1 MQTRS
6 KGSDNLIS
14 YRDNINRLAR
24 ELRERRDRDGCEQ
37 HNPVA
42 MEQQD
47 QDNQRVG
54 IPRNIGDGD
63 APRNHQQR
71 QGIVPPPVQNNN
83 FEIKSGLISM
93 IQGNKFHG
101 LPLEDPLD
109 NFDRLCSLTKINGVS
124 EDSFKLRLFP
134 FSLGGKAHHW
144 EKTLPA
150 GSITSWDDCKK
161 AFLTKFFSNSRTA
174 RLRNEI
180 SSFTQKQSESICEA
194 WERFKGYTIQCP
206 HHGFKKASLLSTL
219 YRGVLPKIRM
229 LLDTAS
235 NGNFLNKDVEE
246 GWELIENLALSDG
259 NYNEDFNRSNRGI
272 GDPDAK
278 HNKEMIQALNDKMDK
293 FLLSQ
298 QKQVHYITEEEHY
311 QIQEGENTQAAEVSY
326 IQNQGGYNKGYN
338 PYKPA
343 HPNLSYRST
352 NVANPQDQVYPQQ
365 QQNQSKPF
373 VPYNQGFV
381 PKQQFSGG
389 YQQHNPPPG
398 FAQQPQQ
405 APPAQDQDMKQML
418 QQLLQGQAAGTIAIE
433 KKMAEI
439 QNKVDCSY
447 NDLNVKFEA
456 LNSKVKYME
465 SQAASTSAP
474 KHPGQLPGKA
484 IQNPREYANAIQL
497 RSGRELRARPNQ
509 DPVTEDSESQEGED
523 SIQNETPVEDTTKLD
538 QDTPPRDQAKSPQI
552 EKPTVDKG
560 KKKAFVPPP
569 YKPKIPFPGRFK
581 RDIIEKY
588 RAMFAKH
595 IKELEV
601 RMPLIDAFMLI
612 PNSHKFLKDM
622 VMERIQEVQGMVVLS
637 HECSAIIQKKIIPK
651 KLGDPGS
658 FTLPCSLGPLFFN
671 KCLCDLGASVSLMPL
686 SVARRL
692 GFNRYK
698 SCQIQLILADR
709 SVRVP
714 HGMLEDLPVRIGRVE
729 IPTDFVVL
737 EMDEEPKDP
746 LILGR
751 PFLATAGAL
760 IDVRRGK
767 IDLNLG
773 EDFKMTF
780 DITKTMKKP
789 TIDGQVFY
797 IEEMDRL
804 ADELL
809 EELTEE
815 DYLQSALTKDGEE
828 GFLHL
833 ETLGYKKLLDSHKEV
848 EDPEYFEELIVSPTE
863 VLAVTEDDSATTQ
876 ACYSSS
882 NSSRLSEEAEDT
894 HSSIP
899 LEIPSTCASDDW
911 SELKAPK
918 VDLKPLPQGL
928 RYAFLGTN
936 STYPVIINA
945 ALNDDEVNLLLSE
958 LRKYRRA
965 IGYSLS
971 DIKGI
976 SPSLCNHRI
985 HLENESY
992 SSIEPQRRL
1001 NPNLKEVVK
1010 KEILKLLDADVIYPI
1025 SDSTWVSPVHCV
1037 PKKGGMTVRCMTSIF
1052 SDLIEEMVEV
1062 FMDDF
1067 SVYGSSFS
1075 SCLLNLCRVLAR
1087 CEETNLVL
1095 NWEKC
1100 HFMVREGIVLGHKI
1114 SEKGIEVDKGKI
1126 EVMMQLQPPKT
1137 VKDIRSF
1144 LGHAGFYRRFIKDF
1158 SKIPRPLTR
1167 LLCKEAE
1174 FEFDED
1180 CLKAFHT
1187 IKEALVTAP
1196 VVQAPN
1202 WDYPFEIMCDASDYA
1217 VGAVLGQ
1224 RIDKKL
1230 HVIYYAS
1237 RTLDEAQGRYA
1248 TTEKELLAVVFAF
1261 EKFRSYLVGSKV
1273 TVYTDHAALRHIYA
1287 KKDTKPRLL
1296 RWILLLQEFDM
1307 EIVDKKGIENGAAD
1321 HLSRMRME
1329 EATPIDDSMPEE
1341 QLLAIKSYEIVYNKK
1356 EIEVACAVKEEKFP
1370 WYADLVNYL
1379 ICGEIPKYLDAYQKK
1394 KFFRD
1399 INHYYW
1405 DEPYLYKKGTDGLFR
1420 RCIAEEEVQGVLEHC
1435 HGSAYGGHFATFK
1448 TVQKV
1453 LQAGLWWPS
1462 MFKDAYGFIAKCDP
1476 CQRMGNITRRNE
1488 MPQNPILEV
1497 EVFDVWGIDF
1507 MGPFNPASYG
1517 NKYILVAVDY
1527 VSKWVEAIASPT
1539 NDHKVVLKLFKSIIF
1554 PRFGIPKAVIS
1565 DGGSHFINKVFE
1577 SLLKKHG
1584 VKHKVA
1590 TPYHPQ
1596 TSGQVEVSNRQIKAI
1611 LARVVGVSKRDWS
1624 TKLDDTLWAYRTAY
1638 KTPIGRTPFQMLYG
1652 KSCHLPVEVEYKA
1665 IWATKLL
1672 NLDIKEAQ
1680 EKRSVDLH
1688 ELEEIRLEAYESSKV
1703 YKERTKAFHD
1713 KKISPK
1719 DFKVGDQVLLFNSRL
1734 KLFPGKLKSR
1744 WSGPFTIKEVLP
1756 FGTVSL
1762 FAKDGSEFRVN
1773 GQRVKKYLA
1782 DSIIPE
1788 GATVLTMNIH
1798 RIATKARRKAL
1809 FPEPKLQRIPSS
1821 TIARKLSQSSNMLD
1835 ARRRKEGYEGF
1846 EIIPS
1851 ESSEETEEIEERD
1864 EYALEISHSSQ
1875 ETEEIEPLEQ
1885 FTRPP
1890 RSSSRFVVTEEEA
1903 MLEEEAAAETRAPV
1917 SAIRASRPKRG
1928 SSSQSSRD
1936 RAEISRG
1943 KRPVREPMQ
1952 LVDEDIEYEREI
1964 APAARVTRPVKKG
1977 KKAKDNESVLTRHD
1991 YHAMFSQHEFLGT
2004 RYPHRETMVELGIS
2018 DDVEYL
2024 FRQCHLHT
2032 HMFRPMEGFREETI
2046 QFLSSLGVV
2055 IYEDKS
2061 VIESKKSVGYL
2072 IFNVYEREY
2081 TLTIEQLEVLFGFPS
2096 GPGTIPW
2103 FEREELLSFWKT
2115 IGDEKK
2121 EFSSSRSKGS
2131 EIRSPVLRYFHKALA
2146 STFFARETTGT
2157 LVNGELEIMDI
2168 ALKDLMYSTCD
2179 GIVMRGDQSGTS
2191 ISFYLLEQLL
2201 SYRGWVER
2209 LNKLETKG
2217 VMAMGGLVTPIL
2229 VACDVPMRSPATPHS
2244 WIDIKSLIASKTLAS
2259 KKTNGLYRYKFT
2271 HPQAGK
2277 SIFLLPCPSLTSV
2290 GNFAEFIPPL
2300 ESLYTSENEA
2310 VPMEGVEGEE
2320 AVVGSDEAQPMDES
2334 GAYAPERFHFQ
2345 DYSAPKQ
2352 NKSQQVAH
2360 KHISLLQKWNKMQ
2373 DKVISTLAKQFHGL
2387 QSRFSCSTSSTA
2399 IPRDI
2404 SPREAPLRRNTST
2417 RPTPLHR
2424 SGSKRPTPVTDTPS
2438 APARHSVYE
2447 TREHQ
2452 AQPSPPR
2459 QSSYESRERKKKRK
2473 IKQRS
2478 AVTRGEHSN
2487 IPLEQQ
2493 PEQTFEHHPVQQPE
2507 HIPEQQP
2514 EPTVPSSSQPVPWSY
2529 TSSDNLISYRDNI
2542 NRLARELRERRDI
2555 DGCEQHN
2562 LVAMEQQDQ
2571 DNQRVGIPRNIGDGD
2586 APRNHQ
2592 QRQGIVPP
2600 PVQNNNFEIKSG
2612 LISMIQGNKFHG
2624 LPLEDPLDH
2633 LDNFDRLC
2641 SLTKINGVSEDSFK
2655 LRLFP
2660 FSLGGKAHH
2669 WEKTLP
2675 AGSITSWDDCKKAFL
2690 TKFFSNSRTARLR
2703 NEISSFTQKQ
2713 SESICEAWERF
2724 KGYTIQCP
2732 HHGFKKASLLR
2743 TLYRGV
2749 LPKIR
2754 MLLDTASNGNF
2765 LNKDVEEGWELI
2777 ENLALS
2783 DGNYNKDLI
2792 APTEKQ
2798 VNYITE
2804 EEHYQIQE
2812 GENTQAAEV
2821 SYIQNQGGYNK
2832 GYNPYKPAHP
2842 NLSYRSTN
2850 VANPQ
2855 DQVYPQQQQ
2864 NQSKPFVPYNQGF
2877 VPKQQFSGGYQQHNP
2892 PPRFCTATPTSSTCT
2907 RSRHE
2912 VNASAASTR
2921 SSRLFEALNSKV
2933 KYMESQAALLLHLKH
2948 PGQLPGKAIQ
2958 NPREYANAIQLRSG
2972 PRLRARPNQD
2982 PVTEDSTLELIWDL
2996 MEQEGTNTTLEL
3008 DLGSSWREMKS
3019 FKTTQEQARRHG
3031 SMTRRDNTKKP
3042 TGSRLDQTDSTSR
3055 RVGRQGAAFEDHAV
3069 STWQARRHVELV
3081 SADSLFCS
3089 SNLISYKDNIDRLAR
3104 ELRERR
3110 ARDDCE
3116 QHNPVAMEPQDQDN
3130 QGVGIPRNI
3139 GDGDAPRNHQQRQ
3152 GIVPPPVQN
3161 NNFEIKSGLISMIQG
3176 NKFHGLPL
3184 EDPLDH
3190 LDNFDRLCS
3199 LTKINGVSEDSFKLR
3214 LFPFSLGD
3222 KAHHWEKTLPA
3233 GFITSWDE
3241 CKKAFLT
3248 KGVLPKIRMLL
3259 DTASNGNFLNKD
3271 VEEGWELI
3279 ENLALSDGN
3288 YNEDFDRSNRG
3299 IGDLDAKHSRDIK
3312 ALNDKLD
3319 KILLTQQK
3327 QVHYI
3332 TEEEHYQIQEG
3343 ENTQD
3348 AEVSYIQNQ
3357 GGYNKGYN
3365 PYKPAHPNLS
3375 YRSTNVANPQDQIYP
3390 QQQQNQSKPF
3400 VPYNQGFVPK
3410 QQFSGGYQQHTP
3422 PPGFAQQPQQAP
3434 PAQDQDKVQQL
3445 LQQILQGQA
3454 TGAMVLDKKLADIQ
3468 NKVDCSYNDLNVKFE
3483 ALNSKVKHMESQAAS
3498 TSAPKH
3504 PGQLPG
3510 KAIQN
3515 PREYA
3520 NAIQLRSGRELRARP
3535 NQDPITEDSEIQEGE
3550 DSIQNETPV
3559 EDTTKLDQDTP
3570 PRDQAKSPQIEKP
3583 TVDKGKKKAFV
3594 PPPYKPKIPFPGR
3607 FKRDIIEKYRA
3618 MFAKHIKELE
3628 VRMPLIDAFMLIPD
3642 SHKYLND
3649 MIMERI
3655 QEVQG
3660 MVVLSHEC
3668 SAIIQKKIIPKK
3680 LGDPGSFTLPC
3691 SLGPLFFNKCLCDLG
3706 ASVSLMPLSVARRL
3720 GFNKYKSCQ
3729 IQLILA
3735 DRSVRVPHGML
3746 EDLPVKI
3753 GRVEIPTDFVVL
3765 EMDEEPKDPLILG
3778 RPFLATAG
3786 ALIDVRR
3793 GKIDLNLGED
3803 FKMTFDITK
3812 TMKKPT
3818 IDGQVFYIEEMDRLA
3833 DELLEELTE
3842 EDYLQS
3848 ALTKDGEEGFLHLET
3863 LGYKKLLDSH
3873 KEEELSECFEKLEVP
3888 VAEVSTVKE
3897 DVSEQTRLAHSTT
3910 RRDGPPNSNSE
3921 EVQGADSTSK
3931 LDDTSRWPSP
3941 TSDDWSELKAPKV
3954 DLKPLP
3960 QGLRYA
3966 FLGTNST
3973 YPVIIN
3979 AALNDD
3985 EVNLLLSELRKYRKA
4000 IGYSLSDIKGISPSL
4015 CNHRIH
4021 LENESYS
4028 SIEPQ
4033 RRLNPNLKEVVKK
4046 EILKLLDAD
4055 VIYPISDSTWVSP
4068 VHCVPKKGGMTVVKN
4083 EKDEL
4088 IPTRTI
4094 TGHRMCIDY
4103 RKLNA
4108 ASRKYHFPLPFID
4121 QMLERLANHPYY
4133 CFLDGYSGFFQI
4145 PIHPND
4151 QEKTT
4156 FTCPYGTFAYKRMP
4170 FGLCN
4175 APATFQRC
4183 MTSIFSDLIEE
4194 MVEVFMDDFSVYGSS
4209 FSSCLLNLCRVLARC
4224 EETNLVL
4231 NWEKCHFMVREGIV
4245 LGHKISEKGIEV
4257 DKGKIEVMMQL
4268 QPPKTVKDIR
4278 SFLGHAGFYMRFIK
4292 DFSKIARPLTRLLCK
4307 EAEFEFDEDCLKA
4320 FHTIKE
4326 ALVTAPV
4333 VQAPNWDYP
4342 FEIMCDASDYAVGA
4356 VLGQRIDKKLHVI
4369 YYASRTLDE
4378 AQGRYATTEK
4388 ELLAVVFAFEK
4399 FRSYLVGSKVTVYTD
4414 HAALRHIYAKKDT
4427 KPRLLRWIL
4436 LLQEFDMEIVDKKGI
4451 ENGAA
4456 DHLSRM
4462 RMEEATPIDDSM
4474 PEEQLLAVKCYKL
4487 AYNKKEFEEACAVKE
4502 EEFPWYADIVNYLI
4516 CGEIPKYLDAYQKK
4530 KFFRDINHYYWDEP
4544 YLYKKGTDG
4553 LFRRCIAEEEVQG
4566 VLEHCHGSA
4575 YGGHFATFKTVQK
4588 VLQAGLWWPSMFKD
4602 AYGFIA
4608 KCDPCQRMGNIT
4620 RRNEMPQNPI
4630 LEVEVFD
4637 VWGIDFMGPFNPASY
4652 GNKYI
4657 LVAVDYV
4664 SKWVEAIASPTNDH
4678 KVVLKLFKSIIFPRF
4693 GIPKAVISDGGSHFI
4708 NKVFESLLKKHGV
4721 KHKVATPYHPQTSGQ
4736 VEVSNRQIKAILA
4749 RVVGV
4754 SKRDWSAK
4762 LDDKLWAYRTAF
4774 KTPIGRTPFQ
4784 MLYGKSCHL
4793 PVEVEYK
4800 AIWATKL
4807 LNLDI
4812 KEAQEKR
4819 SVDLHELEEIRLEA
4833 YESSKVYKER
4843 TKAFHDKKIAPK
4855 DFKAGDQVLL
4865 FNSRLKLFPG
4875 KLKSRWSGPFTIKE
4889 VLPFGAVSLFTK
4901 DGSEF
4906 KVNGQRLK
4914 KYLAD
4919 SIIPEGSTGANGC
4932 VSETSH
4938 PFVAPF
4944 RKVTARPYTSS
4955 SRATTVHQLECQLT
4969 GPPSWVSTRSVHRA
4983 RSSCRSAHLAELASP
4998 PAGLA
5003 HLAELASSSSSPS
5016 WISSDSFV
5024 RSFRLSLSGANGCVS
5039 ETSHP
5044 FVAPFR
5050 KVTARPYT
5058 SSSRATT
5065 VHQLECQL
5073 TGPPSWVSTR
5083 SVHRARSSCRS
5094 AHLAELASPPAGL
5107 AHLAELA
5114 SSSSSPSWISS
5125 DTPTWTGHASFVRE
5139 DSHDRVGREVLQN
5152 QAGGEPTRRH
5162 VEKGRRGGSS
5172 SSRDD
5177 DAERLARRRREISRG
5192 KRVVEADFEPTP
5204 EEEAVE
5210 MEEEE
5215 AVEMEE
5221 EIKPAKP
5228 AKRDRK
5234 KRKPPTPEEYYSYLK
5249 TLEFEGTRH
5258 PHRET
5263 MAALGIAE
5271 DIDYLAEMCGLKTFL
5286 GYSFEGYQE
5295 ETCQLLATLDV
5306 HFYADE
5312 QEEENERGFGYITF
5326 SVKGRDYSLTI
5337 RELNLLYGFPS
5348 KEGLVQDFDK
5358 RELQAFWKTIA
5369 GPGDYK
5375 PSKSKSSSIRSPVV
5389 RYLHQSIASMFFAKK
5404 ITGTISEGELQL
5416 LDSALLFTLRNTS
5429 DGAEM
5434 VGDRGNA
5441 PLIAV
5446 FLDHLLGY
5454 KEYATTMH
5462 RSGRKGSL
5470 TIGGILTPIL
5480 VAANIDVGT
5489 GDSSPTWI
5497 DMAYLRKKGYLDKT
5511 APEGVLLYVFNHPE
5525 EGTSRLL
5532 LPCTNH
5538 TTIRAGE
5545 NIDFCPP
5552 SFILYDSQVAPASPP
5567 PQAITTRKHV
5577 ICDPHIGC
5585 KTVAK

>member
-42 MEQQD
+42 MEPQD
-47 QDNQRVG
+47 QDNQGVG

-109 NFDRLCSLTKINGVS
+109 HLDNFDRLCSLTKINGVS

-134 FSLGGKAHHW
+134 FSLGDKAHHW

-259 NYNEDFNRSNRGI
+259 NYNEDFDRSNRGI
-272 GDPDAK
+272 GDSDTK
-278 HNKEMIQALNDKMDK
+278 HTKEMVKALNDKLDQ
-293 FLLSQ
+293 FLLTN
-298 QKQVHYITEEEHY
+298 QKPVHYITEEEHY
-311 QIQEGENTQAAEVSY
+311 QIQEGETTQNVEVSY
-326 IQNQGGYNKGYN
+326 VQNQGGYNKGYN

-352 NVANPQDQVYPQQ
+352 NVANPQDQIYPQQ

-398 FAQQPQQ
+398 FAQQPQP
-405 APPAQDQDMKQML
+405 APPAQAPDMQQMF
-418 QQLLQGQAAGTIAIE
+418 QQILQGQAAGTIAIE

-439 QNKVDCSY
+439 QNKVDSSY

-509 DPVTEDSESQEGED
+509 APVTEDSEIQEGED

-538 QDTPPRDQAKSPQI
+538 QESAPSDQAKSPQI
-552 EKPTVDKG
+552 KEPVVDKS

-612 PNSHKFLKDM
+612 PDSHKFLKDM

-658 FTLPCSLGPLFFN
+658 FTLPCSLGPLFFS

-882 NSSRLSEEAEDT
+882 NSSRPSEEAEDT

-958 LRKYRRA
+958 LRKYRKA

-1010 KEILKLLDADVIYPI
+1010 KEILKLLNADVIYPI

-1037 PKKGGMTVRCMTSIF
+1037 PKKGGMTVVKNEKDELIPTRTITGHRMCIDYRKLNAASRKDHFPLPFIDQMLERLANHPYYCFLDGYSGFFQIPIHPNDQEKTTFTCPYGTFAYKRMPFGLCNAPATFQRCMTSIF

-1075 SCLLNLCRVLAR
+1075 SCLLNLCRVLTR

-1158 SKIPRPLTR
+1158 SKIARPLTR
-1167 LLCKEAE
+1167 LLCKETE

-1420 RCIAEEEVQGVLEHC
+1420 RCIAEKEVQGVLEHC

-1719 DFKVGDQVLLFNSRL
+1719 DFKAGDQVLLFNSRL

-1756 FGTVSL
+1756 FGAVSL

-1821 TIARKLSQSSNMLD
+1821 TIARKFSQSSNMLD

-1864 EYALEISHSSQ
+1864 EYAIEIGHSSQ

-1890 RSSSRFVVTEEEA
+1890 RSSSRFVVIEEEA
-1903 MLEEEAAAETRAPV
+1903 MLEEEAETETRAPV
-1917 SAIRASRPKRG
+1917 GAVRASRPKRG

-1943 KRPVREPMQ
+1943 KRPVMEPMQ
-1952 LVDEDIEYEREI
+1952 LVDEDIEYESEI

-1977 KKAKDNESVLTRHD
+1977 KKAKDTESVLTRHD

-2055 IYEDKS
+2055 IYEDQS

-2121 EFSSSRSKGS
+2121 EFSSSRAKGS

-2146 STFFARETTGT
+2146 SAFFARETTGT

-2168 ALKDLMYSTCD
+2168 ALRDLMYSTCD

-2229 VACDVPMRSPATPHS
+2229 VACDVPMRSPATPHR
-2244 WIDIKSLIASKTLAS
+2244 WIDMKSLITSKTLAS

-2320 AVVGSDEAQPMDES
+2320 AVAGSDEAQPMDES

-2352 NKSQQVAH
+2352 NKSEQVAH

-2373 DKVISTLAKQFHGL
+2373 DKVIATLVKQFHGL
-2387 QSRFSCSTSSTA
+2387 PSKFSCSKSSTA
-2399 IPRDI
+2399 IPSNI
-2404 SPREAPLRRNTST
+2404 SPSEAPLRRSTST
-2417 RPTPLHR
+2417 RPTSLHR
-2424 SGSKRPTPVTDTPS
+2424 SGSKRPTPVSDTPS

-2529 TSSDNLISYRDNI
+2529 TSESMDDYVLKSCGGRCTRAHARTAPEI
-2542 NRLARELRERRDI
+2542 LARAEALKHKSSAFNQTTLPRHSDCILEYT
-2555 DGCEQHN
+2555 
-2562 LVAMEQQDQ
+2562 Q
-2571 DNQRVGIPRNIGDGD
+2571 DN
-2586 APRNHQ
+2586 H
-2592 QRQGIVPP
+2592 
-2600 PVQNNNFEIKSG
+2600 S
-2612 LISMIQGNKFHG
+2612 
-2624 LPLEDPLDH
+2624 
-2633 LDNFDRLC
+2633 
-2641 SLTKINGVSEDSFK
+2641 
-2655 LRLFP
+2655 
-2660 FSLGGKAHH
+2660 
-2669 WEKTLP
+2669 
-2675 AGSITSWDDCKKAFL
+2675 
-2690 TKFFSNSRTARLR
+2690 SRYVKR
-2703 NEISSFTQKQ
+2703 
-2713 SESICEAWERF
+2713 
-2724 KGYTIQCP
+2724 
-2732 HHGFKKASLLR
+2732 
-2743 TLYRGV
+2743 
-2749 LPKIR
+2749 
-2754 MLLDTASNGNF
+2754 
-2765 LNKDVEEGWELI
+2765 
-2777 ENLALS
+2777 
-2783 DGNYNKDLI
+2783 
-2792 APTEKQ
+2792 
-2798 VNYITE
+2798 
-2804 EEHYQIQE
+2804 
-2812 GENTQAAEV
+2812 
-2821 SYIQNQGGYNK
+2821 
-2832 GYNPYKPAHP
+2832 
-2842 NLSYRSTN
+2842 RST
-2850 VANPQ
+2850 
-2855 DQVYPQQQQ
+2855 
-2864 NQSKPFVPYNQGF
+2864 
-2877 VPKQQFSGGYQQHNP
+2877 
-2892 PPRFCTATPTSSTCT
+2892 T
-2907 RSRHE
+2907 R
-2912 VNASAASTR
+2912 AAASTR
-2921 SSRLFEALNSKV
+2921 PHTTRV
-2933 KYMESQAALLLHLKH
+2933 GTRVPTRVH
-2948 PGQLPGKAIQ
+2948 
-2958 NPREYANAIQLRSG
+2958 
-2972 PRLRARPNQD
+2972 LRASLQQDATFEEKSTRP
-2982 PVTEDSTLELIWDL
+2982 
-2996 MEQEGTNTTLEL
+2996 
-3008 DLGSSWREMKS
+3008 
-3019 FKTTQEQARRHG
+3019 
-3031 SMTRRDNTKKP
+3031 
-3042 TGSRLDQTDSTSR
+3042 
-3055 RVGRQGAAFEDHAV
+3055 
-3069 STWQARRHVELV
+3069 
-3081 SADSLFCS
+3081 
-3089 SNLISYKDNIDRLAR
+3089 
-3104 ELRERR
+3104 
-3110 ARDDCE
+3110 
-3116 QHNPVAMEPQDQDN
+3116 
-3130 QGVGIPRNI
+3130 
-3139 GDGDAPRNHQQRQ
+3139 
-3152 GIVPPPVQN
+3152 
-3161 NNFEIKSGLISMIQG
+3161 
-3176 NKFHGLPL
+3176 
-3184 EDPLDH
+3184 
-3190 LDNFDRLCS
+3190 
-3199 LTKINGVSEDSFKLR
+3199 
-3214 LFPFSLGD
+3214 
-3222 KAHHWEKTLPA
+3222 
-3233 GFITSWDE
+3233 
-3241 CKKAFLT
+3241 
-3248 KGVLPKIRMLL
+3248 
-3259 DTASNGNFLNKD
+3259 
-3271 VEEGWELI
+3271 
-3279 ENLALSDGN
+3279 
-3288 YNEDFDRSNRG
+3288 
-3299 IGDLDAKHSRDIK
+3299 
-3312 ALNDKLD
+3312 
-3319 KILLTQQK
+3319 ILL
-3327 QVHYI
+3327 
-3332 TEEEHYQIQEG
+3332 
-3343 ENTQD
+3343 
-3348 AEVSYIQNQ
+3348 
-3357 GGYNKGYN
+3357 
-3365 PYKPAHPNLS
+3365 
-3375 YRSTNVANPQDQIYP
+3375 
-3390 QQQQNQSKPF
+3390 
-3400 VPYNQGFVPK
+3400 
-3410 QQFSGGYQQHTP
+3410 
-3422 PPGFAQQPQQAP
+3422 
-3434 PAQDQDKVQQL
+3434 
-3445 LQQILQGQA
+3445 
-3454 TGAMVLDKKLADIQ
+3454 
-3468 NKVDCSYNDLNVKFE
+3468 
-3483 ALNSKVKHMESQAAS
+3483 
-3498 TSAPKH
+3498 
-3504 PGQLPG
+3504 
-3510 KAIQN
+3510 
-3515 PREYA
+3515 EY
-3520 NAIQLRSGRELRARP
+3520 
-3535 NQDPITEDSEIQEGE
+3535 
-3550 DSIQNETPV
+3550 
-3559 EDTTKLDQDTP
+3559 
-3570 PRDQAKSPQIEKP
+3570 
-3583 TVDKGKKKAFV
+3583 
-3594 PPPYKPKIPFPGR
+3594 
-3607 FKRDIIEKYRA
+3607 
-3618 MFAKHIKELE
+3618 
-3628 VRMPLIDAFMLIPD
+3628 
-3642 SHKYLND
+3642 
-3649 MIMERI
+3649 
-3655 QEVQG
+3655 
-3660 MVVLSHEC
+3660 
-3668 SAIIQKKIIPKK
+3668 
-3680 LGDPGSFTLPC
+3680 
-3691 SLGPLFFNKCLCDLG
+3691 
-3706 ASVSLMPLSVARRL
+3706 
-3720 GFNKYKSCQ
+3720 
-3729 IQLILA
+3729 
-3735 DRSVRVPHGML
+3735 
-3746 EDLPVKI
+3746 
-3753 GRVEIPTDFVVL
+3753 
-3765 EMDEEPKDPLILG
+3765 
-3778 RPFLATAG
+3778 
-3786 ALIDVRR
+3786 
-3793 GKIDLNLGED
+3793 
-3803 FKMTFDITK
+3803 
-3812 TMKKPT
+3812 
-3818 IDGQVFYIEEMDRLA
+3818 
-3833 DELLEELTE
+3833 
-3842 EDYLQS
+3842 
-3848 ALTKDGEEGFLHLET
+3848 
-3863 LGYKKLLDSH
+3863 
-3873 KEEELSECFEKLEVP
+3873 
-3888 VAEVSTVKE
+3888 
-3897 DVSEQTRLAHSTT
+3897 
-3910 RRDGPPNSNSE
+3910 
-3921 EVQGADSTSK
+3921 
-3931 LDDTSRWPSP
+3931 
-3941 TSDDWSELKAPKV
+3941 
-3954 DLKPLP
+3954 
-3960 QGLRYA
+3960 
-3966 FLGTNST
+3966 
-3973 YPVIIN
+3973 
-3979 AALNDD
+3979 
-3985 EVNLLLSELRKYRKA
+3985 
-4000 IGYSLSDIKGISPSL
+4000 
-4015 CNHRIH
+4015 
-4021 LENESYS
+4021 
-4028 SIEPQ
+4028 
-4033 RRLNPNLKEVVKK
+4033 
-4046 EILKLLDAD
+4046 
-4055 VIYPISDSTWVSP
+4055 
-4068 VHCVPKKGGMTVVKN
+4068 
-4083 EKDEL
+4083 
-4088 IPTRTI
+4088 
-4094 TGHRMCIDY
+4094 
-4103 RKLNA
+4103 
-4108 ASRKYHFPLPFID
+4108 
-4121 QMLERLANHPYY
+4121 
-4133 CFLDGYSGFFQI
+4133 
-4145 PIHPND
+4145 
-4151 QEKTT
+4151 
-4156 FTCPYGTFAYKRMP
+4156 
-4170 FGLCN
+4170 
-4175 APATFQRC
+4175 
-4183 MTSIFSDLIEE
+4183 
-4194 MVEVFMDDFSVYGSS
+4194 
-4209 FSSCLLNLCRVLARC
+4209 
-4224 EETNLVL
+4224 
-4231 NWEKCHFMVREGIV
+4231 
-4245 LGHKISEKGIEV
+4245 
-4257 DKGKIEVMMQL
+4257 
-4268 QPPKTVKDIR
+4268 
-4278 SFLGHAGFYMRFIK
+4278 
-4292 DFSKIARPLTRLLCK
+4292 
-4307 EAEFEFDEDCLKA
+4307 
-4320 FHTIKE
+4320 
-4326 ALVTAPV
+4326 
-4333 VQAPNWDYP
+4333 
-4342 FEIMCDASDYAVGA
+4342 
-4356 VLGQRIDKKLHVI
+4356 
-4369 YYASRTLDE
+4369 
-4378 AQGRYATTEK
+4378 
-4388 ELLAVVFAFEK
+4388 
-4399 FRSYLVGSKVTVYTD
+4399 
-4414 HAALRHIYAKKDT
+4414 
-4427 KPRLLRWIL
+4427 
-4436 LLQEFDMEIVDKKGI
+4436 
-4451 ENGAA
+4451 
-4456 DHLSRM
+4456 
-4462 RMEEATPIDDSM
+4462 
-4474 PEEQLLAVKCYKL
+4474 
-4487 AYNKKEFEEACAVKE
+4487 
-4502 EEFPWYADIVNYLI
+4502 
-4516 CGEIPKYLDAYQKK
+4516 
-4530 KFFRDINHYYWDEP
+4530 
-4544 YLYKKGTDG
+4544 
-4553 LFRRCIAEEEVQG
+4553 
-4566 VLEHCHGSA
+4566 
-4575 YGGHFATFKTVQK
+4575 
-4588 VLQAGLWWPSMFKD
+4588 
-4602 AYGFIA
+4602 
-4608 KCDPCQRMGNIT
+4608 
-4620 RRNEMPQNPI
+4620 
-4630 LEVEVFD
+4630 
-4637 VWGIDFMGPFNPASY
+4637 
-4652 GNKYI
+4652 
-4657 LVAVDYV
+4657 
-4664 SKWVEAIASPTNDH
+4664 
-4678 KVVLKLFKSIIFPRF
+4678 
-4693 GIPKAVISDGGSHFI
+4693 
-4708 NKVFESLLKKHGV
+4708 
-4721 KHKVATPYHPQTSGQ
+4721 
-4736 VEVSNRQIKAILA
+4736 
-4749 RVVGV
+4749 
-4754 SKRDWSAK
+4754 
-4762 LDDKLWAYRTAF
+4762 
-4774 KTPIGRTPFQ
+4774 
-4784 MLYGKSCHL
+4784 
-4793 PVEVEYK
+4793 
-4800 AIWATKL
+4800 
-4807 LNLDI
+4807 
-4812 KEAQEKR
+4812 
-4819 SVDLHELEEIRLEA
+4819 
-4833 YESSKVYKER
+4833 
-4843 TKAFHDKKIAPK
+4843 
-4855 DFKAGDQVLL
+4855 
-4865 FNSRLKLFPG
+4865 
-4875 KLKSRWSGPFTIKE
+4875 
-4889 VLPFGAVSLFTK
+4889 
-4901 DGSEF
+4901 
-4906 KVNGQRLK
+4906 
-4914 KYLAD
+4914 
-4919 SIIPEGSTGANGC
+4919 
-4932 VSETSH
+4932 
-4938 PFVAPF
+4938 
-4944 RKVTARPYTSS
+4944 
-4955 SRATTVHQLECQLT
+4955 QLE
-4969 GPPSWVSTRSVHRA
+4969 
-4983 RSSCRSAHLAELASP
+4983 
-4998 PAGLA
+4998 
-5003 HLAELASSSSSPS
+5003 
-5016 WISSDSFV
+5016 
-5024 RSFRLSLSGANGCVS
+5024 
-5039 ETSHP
+5039 
-5044 FVAPFR
+5044 
-5050 KVTARPYT
+5050 
-5058 SSSRATT
+5058 
-5065 VHQLECQL
+5065 
-5073 TGPPSWVSTR
+5073 
-5083 SVHRARSSCRS
+5083 
-5094 AHLAELASPPAGL
+5094 
-5107 AHLAELA
+5107 
-5114 SSSSSPSWISS
+5114 
-5125 DTPTWTGHASFVRE
+5125 
-5139 DSHDRVGREVLQN
+5139 
-5152 QAGGEPTRRH
+5152 
-5162 VEKGRRGGSS
+5162 
-5172 SSRDD
+5172 
-5177 DAERLARRRREISRG
+5177 
-5192 KRVVEADFEPTP
+5192 
-5204 EEEAVE
+5204 
-5210 MEEEE
+5210 
-5215 AVEMEE
+5215 
-5221 EIKPAKP
+5221 
-5228 AKRDRK
+5228 
-5234 KRKPPTPEEYYSYLK
+5234 
-5249 TLEFEGTRH
+5249 
-5258 PHRET
+5258 
-5263 MAALGIAE
+5263 
-5271 DIDYLAEMCGLKTFL
+5271 
-5286 GYSFEGYQE
+5286 
-5295 ETCQLLATLDV
+5295 
-5306 HFYADE
+5306 
-5312 QEEENERGFGYITF
+5312 
-5326 SVKGRDYSLTI
+5326 
-5337 RELNLLYGFPS
+5337 
-5348 KEGLVQDFDK
+5348 
-5358 RELQAFWKTIA
+5358 
-5369 GPGDYK
+5369 
-5375 PSKSKSSSIRSPVV
+5375 
-5389 RYLHQSIASMFFAKK
+5389 
-5404 ITGTISEGELQL
+5404 
-5416 LDSALLFTLRNTS
+5416 
-5429 DGAEM
+5429 
-5434 VGDRGNA
+5434 
-5441 PLIAV
+5441 
-5446 FLDHLLGY
+5446 
-5454 KEYATTMH
+5454 
-5462 RSGRKGSL
+5462 
-5470 TIGGILTPIL
+5470 
-5480 VAANIDVGT
+5480 
-5489 GDSSPTWI
+5489 
-5497 DMAYLRKKGYLDKT
+5497 
-5511 APEGVLLYVFNHPE
+5511 
-5525 EGTSRLL
+5525 
-5532 LPCTNH
+5532 
-5538 TTIRAGE
+5538 
-5545 NIDFCPP
+5545 
-5552 SFILYDSQVAPASPP
+5552 
-5567 PQAITTRKHV
+5567 
-5577 ICDPHIGC
+5577 
-5585 KTVAK
+5585 

>member
-1 MQTRS
+1 MENTKIRAPVTLKGGNYLLWARTMKTILCGRGFWPHIIKSEAPRETTTNEEGLEIVLVDEDKWFQEDQMVLSVLQNSLEASILEGYSYCETPKDLWETLQNVFGNQSNLSRVFEIKKAINELTQGDMEFTQHFGKFRS
-6 KGSDNLIS
+6 LWAELEMLRPNTLDPAVINERREQDKVFGLLFTLNPG
-14 YRDNINRLAR
+14 YKDNIDQLAR
-24 ELRERRDRDGCEQ
+24 ELRERR
-37 HNPVA
+37 
-42 MEQQD
+42 
-47 QDNQRVG
+47 
-54 IPRNIGDGD
+54 
-63 APRNHQQR
+63 
-71 QGIVPPPVQNNN
+71 
-83 FEIKSGLISM
+83 
-93 IQGNKFHG
+93 
-101 LPLEDPLD
+101 
-109 NFDRLCSLTKINGVS
+109 VS
-124 EDSFKLRLFP
+124 
-134 FSLGGKAHHW
+134 
-144 EKTLPA
+144 
-150 GSITSWDDCKK
+150 
-161 AFLTKFFSNSRTA
+161 
-174 RLRNEI
+174 
-180 SSFTQKQSESICEA
+180 
-194 WERFKGYTIQCP
+194 
-206 HHGFKKASLLSTL
+206 
-219 YRGVLPKIRM
+219 
-229 LLDTAS
+229 
-235 NGNFLNKDVEE
+235 
-246 GWELIENLALSDG
+246 
-259 NYNEDFNRSNRGI
+259 
-272 GDPDAK
+272 
-278 HNKEMIQALNDKMDK
+278 
-293 FLLSQ
+293 
-298 QKQVHYITEEEHY
+298 
-311 QIQEGENTQAAEVSY
+311 
-326 IQNQGGYNKGYN
+326 
-338 PYKPA
+338 
-343 HPNLSYRST
+343 
-352 NVANPQDQVYPQQ
+352 
-365 QQNQSKPF
+365 
-373 VPYNQGFV
+373 
-381 PKQQFSGG
+381 
-389 YQQHNPPPG
+389 
-398 FAQQPQQ
+398 
-405 APPAQDQDMKQML
+405 
-418 QQLLQGQAAGTIAIE
+418 
-433 KKMAEI
+433 
-439 QNKVDCSY
+439 
-447 NDLNVKFEA
+447 
-456 LNSKVKYME
+456 
-465 SQAASTSAP
+465 
-474 KHPGQLPGKA
+474 
-484 IQNPREYANAIQL
+484 
-497 RSGRELRARPNQ
+497 
-509 DPVTEDSESQEGED
+509 
-523 SIQNETPVEDTTKLD
+523 
-538 QDTPPRDQAKSPQI
+538 
-552 EKPTVDKG
+552 
-560 KKKAFVPPP
+560 
-569 YKPKIPFPGRFK
+569 
-581 RDIIEKY
+581 
-588 RAMFAKH
+588 
-595 IKELEV
+595 
-601 RMPLIDAFMLI
+601 
-612 PNSHKFLKDM
+612 
-622 VMERIQEVQGMVVLS
+622 
-637 HECSAIIQKKIIPK
+637 
-651 KLGDPGS
+651 
-658 FTLPCSLGPLFFN
+658 
-671 KCLCDLGASVSLMPL
+671 
-686 SVARRL
+686 
-692 GFNRYK
+692 
-698 SCQIQLILADR
+698 
-709 SVRVP
+709 
-714 HGMLEDLPVRIGRVE
+714 
-729 IPTDFVVL
+729 
-737 EMDEEPKDP
+737 
-746 LILGR
+746 
-751 PFLATAGAL
+751 
-760 IDVRRGK
+760 
-767 IDLNLG
+767 
-773 EDFKMTF
+773 
-780 DITKTMKKP
+780 
-789 TIDGQVFY
+789 
-797 IEEMDRL
+797 
-804 ADELL
+804 
-809 EELTEE
+809 
-815 DYLQSALTKDGEE
+815 
-828 GFLHL
+828 
-833 ETLGYKKLLDSHKEV
+833 
-848 EDPEYFEELIVSPTE
+848 
-863 VLAVTEDDSATTQ
+863 
-876 ACYSSS
+876 
-882 NSSRLSEEAEDT
+882 
-894 HSSIP
+894 
-899 LEIPSTCASDDW
+899 
-911 SELKAPK
+911 
-918 VDLKPLPQGL
+918 
-928 RYAFLGTN
+928 
-936 STYPVIINA
+936 
-945 ALNDDEVNLLLSE
+945 
-958 LRKYRRA
+958 
-965 IGYSLS
+965 
-971 DIKGI
+971 
-976 SPSLCNHRI
+976 
-985 HLENESY
+985 
-992 SSIEPQRRL
+992 
-1001 NPNLKEVVK
+1001 
-1010 KEILKLLDADVIYPI
+1010 
-1025 SDSTWVSPVHCV
+1025 
-1037 PKKGGMTVRCMTSIF
+1037 
-1052 SDLIEEMVEV
+1052 
-1062 FMDDF
+1062 
-1067 SVYGSSFS
+1067 
-1075 SCLLNLCRVLAR
+1075 
-1087 CEETNLVL
+1087 
-1095 NWEKC
+1095 
-1100 HFMVREGIVLGHKI
+1100 
-1114 SEKGIEVDKGKI
+1114 
-1126 EVMMQLQPPKT
+1126 
-1137 VKDIRSF
+1137 
-1144 LGHAGFYRRFIKDF
+1144 
-1158 SKIPRPLTR
+1158 
-1167 LLCKEAE
+1167 
-1174 FEFDED
+1174 
-1180 CLKAFHT
+1180 
-1187 IKEALVTAP
+1187 
-1196 VVQAPN
+1196 
-1202 WDYPFEIMCDASDYA
+1202 
-1217 VGAVLGQ
+1217 
-1224 RIDKKL
+1224 
-1230 HVIYYAS
+1230 
-1237 RTLDEAQGRYA
+1237 
-1248 TTEKELLAVVFAF
+1248 
-1261 EKFRSYLVGSKV
+1261 
-1273 TVYTDHAALRHIYA
+1273 
-1287 KKDTKPRLL
+1287 
-1296 RWILLLQEFDM
+1296 
-1307 EIVDKKGIENGAAD
+1307 
-1321 HLSRMRME
+1321 
-1329 EATPIDDSMPEE
+1329 
-1341 QLLAIKSYEIVYNKK
+1341 
-1356 EIEVACAVKEEKFP
+1356 
-1370 WYADLVNYL
+1370 
-1379 ICGEIPKYLDAYQKK
+1379 
-1394 KFFRD
+1394 
-1399 INHYYW
+1399 
-1405 DEPYLYKKGTDGLFR
+1405 
-1420 RCIAEEEVQGVLEHC
+1420 
-1435 HGSAYGGHFATFK
+1435 
-1448 TVQKV
+1448 
-1453 LQAGLWWPS
+1453 
-1462 MFKDAYGFIAKCDP
+1462 
-1476 CQRMGNITRRNE
+1476 
-1488 MPQNPILEV
+1488 
-1497 EVFDVWGIDF
+1497 
-1507 MGPFNPASYG
+1507 
-1517 NKYILVAVDY
+1517 
-1527 VSKWVEAIASPT
+1527 
-1539 NDHKVVLKLFKSIIF
+1539 
-1554 PRFGIPKAVIS
+1554 
-1565 DGGSHFINKVFE
+1565 
-1577 SLLKKHG
+1577 
-1584 VKHKVA
+1584 
-1590 TPYHPQ
+1590 
-1596 TSGQVEVSNRQIKAI
+1596 
-1611 LARVVGVSKRDWS
+1611 
-1624 TKLDDTLWAYRTAY
+1624 
-1638 KTPIGRTPFQMLYG
+1638 
-1652 KSCHLPVEVEYKA
+1652 
-1665 IWATKLL
+1665 
-1672 NLDIKEAQ
+1672 
-1680 EKRSVDLH
+1680 
-1688 ELEEIRLEAYESSKV
+1688 
-1703 YKERTKAFHD
+1703 
-1713 KKISPK
+1713 
-1719 DFKVGDQVLLFNSRL
+1719 
-1734 KLFPGKLKSR
+1734 
-1744 WSGPFTIKEVLP
+1744 
-1756 FGTVSL
+1756 
-1762 FAKDGSEFRVN
+1762 
-1773 GQRVKKYLA
+1773 
-1782 DSIIPE
+1782 
-1788 GATVLTMNIH
+1788 
-1798 RIATKARRKAL
+1798 
-1809 FPEPKLQRIPSS
+1809 
-1821 TIARKLSQSSNMLD
+1821 
-1835 ARRRKEGYEGF
+1835 
-1846 EIIPS
+1846 
-1851 ESSEETEEIEERD
+1851 
-1864 EYALEISHSSQ
+1864 
-1875 ETEEIEPLEQ
+1875 
-1885 FTRPP
+1885 
-1890 RSSSRFVVTEEEA
+1890 
-1903 MLEEEAAAETRAPV
+1903 
-1917 SAIRASRPKRG
+1917 
-1928 SSSQSSRD
+1928 
-1936 RAEISRG
+1936 
-1943 KRPVREPMQ
+1943 
-1952 LVDEDIEYEREI
+1952 
-1964 APAARVTRPVKKG
+1964 
-1977 KKAKDNESVLTRHD
+1977 
-1991 YHAMFSQHEFLGT
+1991 
-2004 RYPHRETMVELGIS
+2004 
-2018 DDVEYL
+2018 
-2024 FRQCHLHT
+2024 
-2032 HMFRPMEGFREETI
+2032 
-2046 QFLSSLGVV
+2046 
-2055 IYEDKS
+2055 
-2061 VIESKKSVGYL
+2061 
-2072 IFNVYEREY
+2072 
-2081 TLTIEQLEVLFGFPS
+2081 
-2096 GPGTIPW
+2096 
-2103 FEREELLSFWKT
+2103 
-2115 IGDEKK
+2115 
-2121 EFSSSRSKGS
+2121 
-2131 EIRSPVLRYFHKALA
+2131 
-2146 STFFARETTGT
+2146 
-2157 LVNGELEIMDI
+2157 
-2168 ALKDLMYSTCD
+2168 
-2179 GIVMRGDQSGTS
+2179 
-2191 ISFYLLEQLL
+2191 
-2201 SYRGWVER
+2201 
-2209 LNKLETKG
+2209 
-2217 VMAMGGLVTPIL
+2217 
-2229 VACDVPMRSPATPHS
+2229 
-2244 WIDIKSLIASKTLAS
+2244 
-2259 KKTNGLYRYKFT
+2259 
-2271 HPQAGK
+2271 
-2277 SIFLLPCPSLTSV
+2277 
-2290 GNFAEFIPPL
+2290 
-2300 ESLYTSENEA
+2300 
-2310 VPMEGVEGEE
+2310 
-2320 AVVGSDEAQPMDES
+2320 
-2334 GAYAPERFHFQ
+2334 
-2345 DYSAPKQ
+2345 
-2352 NKSQQVAH
+2352 
-2360 KHISLLQKWNKMQ
+2360 
-2373 DKVISTLAKQFHGL
+2373 
-2387 QSRFSCSTSSTA
+2387 
-2399 IPRDI
+2399 
-2404 SPREAPLRRNTST
+2404 
-2417 RPTPLHR
+2417 
-2424 SGSKRPTPVTDTPS
+2424 
-2438 APARHSVYE
+2438 
-2447 TREHQ
+2447 
-2452 AQPSPPR
+2452 
-2459 QSSYESRERKKKRK
+2459 
-2473 IKQRS
+2473 
-2478 AVTRGEHSN
+2478 
-2487 IPLEQQ
+2487 
-2493 PEQTFEHHPVQQPE
+2493 
-2507 HIPEQQP
+2507 
-2514 EPTVPSSSQPVPWSY
+2514 
-2529 TSSDNLISYRDNI
+2529 
-2542 NRLARELRERRDI
+2542 
-2555 DGCEQHN
+2555 
-2562 LVAMEQQDQ
+2562 
-2571 DNQRVGIPRNIGDGD
+2571 
-2586 APRNHQ
+2586 
-2592 QRQGIVPP
+2592 
-2600 PVQNNNFEIKSG
+2600 
-2612 LISMIQGNKFHG
+2612 
-2624 LPLEDPLDH
+2624 
-2633 LDNFDRLC
+2633 
-2641 SLTKINGVSEDSFK
+2641 
-2655 LRLFP
+2655 
-2660 FSLGGKAHH
+2660 
-2669 WEKTLP
+2669 
-2675 AGSITSWDDCKKAFL
+2675 
-2690 TKFFSNSRTARLR
+2690 
-2703 NEISSFTQKQ
+2703 
-2713 SESICEAWERF
+2713 
-2724 KGYTIQCP
+2724 
-2732 HHGFKKASLLR
+2732 
-2743 TLYRGV
+2743 
-2749 LPKIR
+2749 
-2754 MLLDTASNGNF
+2754 
-2765 LNKDVEEGWELI
+2765 
-2777 ENLALS
+2777 
-2783 DGNYNKDLI
+2783 
-2792 APTEKQ
+2792 
-2798 VNYITE
+2798 
-2804 EEHYQIQE
+2804 
-2812 GENTQAAEV
+2812 
-2821 SYIQNQGGYNK
+2821 
-2832 GYNPYKPAHP
+2832 
-2842 NLSYRSTN
+2842 
-2850 VANPQ
+2850 
-2855 DQVYPQQQQ
+2855 
-2864 NQSKPFVPYNQGF
+2864 
-2877 VPKQQFSGGYQQHNP
+2877 
-2892 PPRFCTATPTSSTCT
+2892 
-2907 RSRHE
+2907 
-2912 VNASAASTR
+2912 
-2921 SSRLFEALNSKV
+2921 
-2933 KYMESQAALLLHLKH
+2933 
-2948 PGQLPGKAIQ
+2948 
-2958 NPREYANAIQLRSG
+2958 
-2972 PRLRARPNQD
+2972 
-2982 PVTEDSTLELIWDL
+2982 
-2996 MEQEGTNTTLEL
+2996 
-3008 DLGSSWREMKS
+3008 
-3019 FKTTQEQARRHG
+3019 
-3031 SMTRRDNTKKP
+3031 
-3042 TGSRLDQTDSTSR
+3042 
-3055 RVGRQGAAFEDHAV
+3055 
-3069 STWQARRHVELV
+3069 
-3081 SADSLFCS
+3081 
-3089 SNLISYKDNIDRLAR
+3089 
-3104 ELRERR
+3104 
-3110 ARDDCE
+3110 DDCE
-3116 QHNPVAMEPQDQDN
+3116 PHNPVAMEPQDQDN

-3222 KAHHWEKTLPA
+3222 KAHHWEKTLPD
-3233 GFITSWDE
+3233 GSITSWDD

-3248 KGVLPKIRMLL
+3248 KFFSNSRTARLRNEISSFTQKQSESICEAWERFKGYTIQCPHHGFKKASLLSTLYRGVLPKIRMLL

-3434 PAQDQDKVQQL
+3434 PAQDQDKVQQM
-3445 LQQILQGQA
+3445 LQQLLQGQA

-3483 ALNSKVKHMESQAAS
+3483 ALNSKVKYMESQAAS

-3535 NQDPITEDSEIQEGE
+3535 NQDPVTEDSEIQEGE
-3550 DSIQNETPV
+3550 DSIQNEIPV

-3570 PRDQAKSPQIEKP
+3570 PRDQAKSPQIKEP
-3583 TVDKGKKKAFV
+3583 VVDK
-3594 PPPYKPKIPFPGR
+3594 
-3607 FKRDIIEKYRA
+3607 
-3618 MFAKHIKELE
+3618 
-3628 VRMPLIDAFMLIPD
+3628 
-3642 SHKYLND
+3642 S
-3649 MIMERI
+3649 
-3655 QEVQG
+3655 
-3660 MVVLSHEC
+3660 
-3668 SAIIQKKIIPKK
+3668 
-3680 LGDPGSFTLPC
+3680 
-3691 SLGPLFFNKCLCDLG
+3691 

-3873 KEEELSECFEKLEVP
+3873 KEEESSESFEKLEVP
-3888 VAEVSTVKE
+3888 VAEVSTVEE
-3897 DVSEQTRLAHSTT
+3897 DISGQARLAYSTT
-3910 RRDGPPNSNSE
+3910 RRDGPPSSNSE

-3931 LDDTSRWPSP
+3931 LDDMSRWPSP

-4000 IGYSLSDIKGISPSL
+4000 IGYSLSDIEGISPSL

-4068 VHCVPKKGGMTVVKN
+4068 VHCVPKKGGMTVVRN

-4108 ASRKYHFPLPFID
+4108 ASRKDHFPLPFID

-4278 SFLGHAGFYMRFIK
+4278 SFLGHVGFYRRFIK

-4369 YYASRTLDE
+4369 YYASRTLDKP
-4378 AQGRYATTEK
+4378 K
-4388 ELLAVVFAFEK
+4388 E
-4399 FRSYLVGSKVTVYTD
+4399 D

-4502 EEFPWYADIVNYLI
+4502 EEFPWYADLVNYLI

-4620 RRNEMPQNPI
+4620 RRNEMQQNPI

-4762 LDDKLWAYRTAF
+4762 LDDTLWAYRTAF

-4843 TKAFHDKKIAPK
+4843 TKAFHDKKIVPK

-4906 KVNGQRLK
+4906 KVNGNTMDGDQ
-4914 KYLAD
+4914 
-4919 SIIPEGSTGANGC
+4919 E
-4932 VSETSH
+4932 
-4938 PFVAPF
+4938 
-4944 RKVTARPYTSS
+4944 RKRVS
-4955 SRATTVHQLECQLT
+4955 SRHA
-4969 GPPSWVSTRSVHRA
+4969 A
-4983 RSSCRSAHLAELASP
+4983 RGFAIINERI
-4998 PAGLA
+4998 PA
-5003 HLAELASSSSSPS
+5003 
-5016 WISSDSFV
+5016 
-5024 RSFRLSLSGANGCVS
+5024 
-5039 ETSHP
+5039 
-5044 FVAPFR
+5044 
-5050 KVTARPYT
+5050 
-5058 SSSRATT
+5058 
-5065 VHQLECQL
+5065 
-5073 TGPPSWVSTR
+5073 
-5083 SVHRARSSCRS
+5083 
-5094 AHLAELASPPAGL
+5094 PA
-5107 AHLAELA
+5107 
-5114 SSSSSPSWISS
+5114 
-5125 DTPTWTGHASFVRE
+5125 WTGHASFVRE
-5139 DSHDRVGREVLQN
+5139 DSPDRVEREVELN
-5152 QAGGEPTRRH
+5152 QGRNEPTRRH
-5162 VEKGRRGGSS
+5162 VEQARRVGSS
-5172 SSRDD
+5172 SSRND
-5177 DAERLARRRREISRG
+5177 DAEQE
-5192 KRVVEADFEPTP
+5192 D
-5204 EEEAVE
+5204 AVE

-5215 AVEMEE
+5215 AFEMEE

-5271 DIDYLAEMCGLKTFL
+5271 DIDYLAETCGLKTFL

-5416 LDSALLFTLRNTS
+5416 LDLALLFTLRNTS

-5454 KEYATTMH
+5454 KEYAANMH

-5567 PQAITTRKHV
+5567 PQAMHEDDQEQTQDAPDDYAPERFFFEEYKAPRQTKGEREAHKRIGLLQGLGKFQGKAMRGLSKKVDSLTTMVKKMALQITDLQKKSKHSPSSSEERGTLRRSGSSSMAPRHAV
-5577 ICDPHIGC
+5577 QKPSPEADSTMELDDTSSQHVETAPEPTNPPYMQDNTNVEQPPPESSTAPSYTQESMDEFLDTYFG
-5585 KTVAK
+5585 